1 MKHFI
6 LTIILFGLLVSEGVA
21 LELLPE
27 SIINLSS
34 IIVPHWLLIFLVLIN
49 FFNDGDKSYVF
60 IIYAIIFGLLVDI
73 VYTDILG
80 VYMFAYGISLF
91 ISTLLKR
98 ILQENIIMAILTGIL
113 SIITAEA
120 VISGVYTIIN
130 ITNVYWLD
138 NLFDRLFPTI
148 IANVIFLIVIYP
160 IVKYIFSKYSN
171 EAYN

>member
-6 LTIILFGLLVSEGVA
+6 LTLILFGLLVSEGVA

-34 IIVPHWLLIFLVLIN
+34 VIVPHWLLIFLVLIN
-49 FFNDGDKSYVF
+49 FFYEEDKSYIF

-80 VYMFAYGISLF
+80 VYMFAYGIALF
-91 ISTLLKR
+91 VSTILKR

-120 VISGVYTIIN
+120 IISGVYSIIDV
-130 ITNVYWLD
+130 INVYWLD
-138 NLFDRLFPTI
+138 NLVDRLFPTI
-148 IANVIFLIVIYP
+148 IANVVFLIVIYP

-171 EAYN
+171 ESYN